1 MAHNAFLAFHFPLLA
16 REQRILPRTARSAAN
31 SALSV
36 PFSATRSFVARPHS
50 APALFKLL
58 VLALARPEPRRPPRL
73 LTLLVRRGAPR
84 SQLSHSE
91 RLLSPHTACVLT
103 NLTQATTINQPT
115 FLTPAGNGNWGE
127 AAQDWIEE
135 LAAEGSLTQE
145 YLASLI
151 DTYYGIWESYGAG
164 MWGLYKAASSREG
177 IAKGDP
183 EGWRL
188 TQQFFSPFLTWMV
201 YLDPSLTVTYSMTES
216 GKNDYTRKSQY
227 YLHAT
232 LLGENNS
239 GLMGNEQDNCLA
251 GNAGENVLDGGEG
264 EDVAIFRGK
273 VGEYEVNCADEGGC
287 EVVDTVEGRDGI
299 TKTEGIEVLSFID
312 GDMQVGG
319 GNKCQAVA
327 EKCWE
332 LIGGRGGCEDEAALD
347 WAGSGAPW
355 KKASLVTGLSSVFLV
370 MLWG

>member
-1 MAHNAFLAFHFPLLA
+1 
-16 REQRILPRTARSAAN
+16 
-31 SALSV
+31 
-36 PFSATRSFVARPHS
+36 
-50 APALFKLL
+50 
-58 VLALARPEPRRPPRL
+58 
-73 LTLLVRRGAPR
+73 
-84 SQLSHSE
+84 
-91 RLLSPHTACVLT
+91 
-103 NLTQATTINQPT
+103 
-115 FLTPAGNGNWGE
+115 
-127 AAQDWIEE
+127 
-135 LAAEGSLTQE
+135 
-145 YLASLI
+145 LI
-151 DTYYGIWESYGAG
+151 DTYYGLWESYGAG

-177 IAKGDP
+177 IATGDP

-332 LIGGRGGCEDEAALD
+332 LIGGRGGCEDEVAEEDEEGGNEVAEEDEEGEDEVALD
-347 WAGSGAPW
+347 LAGSGAPW
-355 KKASLVTGLSSVFLV
+355 KKASLVTGLSSVLLV